1 MSATNE
7 LVIESMNL
15 AQWADIYC
23 HFALHEGF
31 EVKETRKAMLTF
43 NILLNMT
50 ENLQESQGK
59 PLTSRSDFPKVDYAG
74 TAYVEA

>member
-1 MSATNE
+1 MSTTNE
-7 LVIESMNL
+7 LVIKSMNL

-23 HFALHEGF
+23 HYALHEGF

-50 ENLQESQGK
+50 ENLQESQGQ
-59 PLTSRSDFPKVDYAG
+59 PLTSTRNDFSKVDYML
-74 TAYVEA
+74 TQDT